1 MTKQLQFY
9 ENAVPVSAQRHRN
22 WCIEKQPDYAYAGHS
37 NAVPLTAV
45 EFPFAAME
53 YSIVFV
59 GTEEAPT
66 PVALLGVQPDE
77 NLYLEHGN
85 RWKARYIPAF
95 VRRYPFVF
103 AQDADANTYTL
114 CIDESYGGWNQE
126 GRGEALFDES
136 GAGTDFLNGTMKF
149 VTDFQREVVRTG
161 AFCERLKQLDLLDG
175 MVVRF
180 KMPDGKDGEVKGFMA
195 VDREKLRKLP
205 GETLSE
211 LAGNGMLELIYA
223 HLLSMRH
230 FGELLQFR
238 QGQEV
243 GQPSV

>member
-9 ENAVPVSAQRHRN
+9 ENAVPVSAQRHAA
-22 WCIEKQPDYAYAGHS
+22 WCLERQSDYAYASQS
-37 NAVPLTAV
+37 NVVPLTAV

-66 PVALLGVQPDE
+66 PVVLLGVKPEE
-77 NLYLEHGN
+77 NLYLEDGH

-103 AQDADANTYTL
+103 AKGNEANTYTL

-126 GRGEALFDES
+126 GRGKALFDENGS
-136 GAGTDFLNGTMKF
+136 GTEYLKGMMKF
-149 VTDFQREVVRTG
+149 VTDFQREIARTSS
-161 AFCERLKQLDLLDG
+161 FCQKLKQLDLLDS
-175 MVVRF
+175 MAARF
-180 KMPDGKDGEVKGFMA
+180 KLADGKDAEVKGFMA
-195 VDREKLRKLP
+195 VDRQKLITLP
-205 GETLSE
+205 GDTLVE

-230 FGELLQFR
+230 FGELTETLAA
-238 QGQEV
+238 GS
-243 GQPSV
+243 GG